1 MPETE
6 GLDIQKVI
14 EQSATRTTLSDL
26 ARRGV
31 QRVKVLDERAILN
44 LIRQAVD
51 KVLSARGGLLAEEE
65 RAKITTDSRRELD
78 KLMREAREMKSR
90 AELLEAGKSDLVL
103 QVENLQKQL
112 QLQRHLEAQ
121 NTQRKV
127 EAETAALQAR
137 VHELEGGLE
146 AGQKELKKLREQV
159 GRLMGEQG
167 ALNTQ
172 LEEAKAELERV
183 RKQDAQAQ
191 KQTLETKVREIEGRL
206 KASQDAESAA
216 QQALQALRGEHN
228 RALADQIDLRKSL
241 EKARQE
247 GGVAQQGE
255 VTRLQQRLSDEE
267 ARARDA
273 STRLAAEEARSRDA
287 LSRLA
292 VEEAKARE
300 AMAKLSDEEARH
312 REALAKISTSSD
324 LDKKLA
330 ALEANIEKKFQAVQE
345 TSLASKLDELG
356 ETNKELRGQL
366 EKMFARMTDTV
377 TKKLSGMR
385 GVAVGAAGG
394 GEDADFR
401 PGERMLESL
410 FKQELESNLPSI
422 TPTAT
427 QEAKPGSMS
436 DALAKLKKMQG
447 GLGGGGGATPPP
459 EKK

>member
-1 MPETE
+1 MPEPD

-26 ARRGV
+26 ARRGI

-51 KVLSARGGLLAEEE
+51 KVLSARSGLLAEEE
-65 RAKITTDSRRELD
+65 RAKITTDSRKELD
-78 KLMREAREMKSR
+78 RLLRETREMKSR

-103 QVENLQKQL
+103 QIENLQKQL

-121 NTQRKV
+121 NIQRKV
-127 EAETAALQAR
+127 DQETAALQTR
-137 VHELEGGLE
+137 VHELEGSFD
-146 AGQKELKKLREQV
+146 AVQKELKKLREQG

-167 ALNTQ
+167 ALTAQ

-191 KQTLETKVREIEGRL
+191 KQALETKVREVEGRL
-206 KASQDAESAA
+206 KTAQDAEAVA

-228 RALADQIDLRKSL
+228 RALAEQIDLRKAL
-241 EKARQE
+241 EKAREE
-247 GGVAQQGE
+247 GGAALQGD
-255 VTRLQQRLSDEE
+255 VSRLKQRLSDEE
-267 ARARDA
+267 ARSRDA
-273 STRLAAEEARSRDA
+273 SSRLAAEEAKSRDA

-300 AMAKLSDEEARH
+300 AMGKLANAEAGH
-312 REALAKISTSSD
+312 REALAKISTSTD

-345 TSLASKLDELG
+345 STLASKLEELG
-356 ETNKELRGQL
+356 AKDKEMAGKL
-366 EKMFARMTDTV
+366 ERLFARMTDNL
-377 TKKLSGMR
+377 TKKMAGMH
-385 GVAVGAAGG
+385 VAGGAAA
-394 GEDADFR
+394 GEAADFR

-410 FKQELESNLPSI
+410 FKQELESNV
-422 TPTAT
+422 PTAEKVQT
-427 QEAKPGSMS
+427 DEKKGKMG
-436 DALAKLKKMQG
+436 DALDRLRKLT
-447 GLGGGGGATPPP
+447 GGGSSP
-459 EKK
+459 EQK

>member
-1 MPETE
+1 MPEPE

-26 ARRGV
+26 ARRGI

-51 KVLSARGGLLAEEE
+51 KVLSARSGLLAEEE
-65 RAKITTDSRRELD
+65 RAKITTDSRKELD
-78 KLMREAREMKSR
+78 RLMRETREMKSR
-90 AELLEAGKSDLVL
+90 TELLEAGKSDLVL
-103 QVENLQKQL
+103 QIENLQKQL

-127 EAETAALQAR
+127 DQETAALQTR
-137 VHELEGGLE
+137 VHELEGSLD
-146 AGQKELKKLREQV
+146 AVQKELKKLREQG

-167 ALNTQ
+167 ALTAQ

-191 KQTLETKVREIEGRL
+191 KQALETKVREVEGRL
-206 KASQDAESAA
+206 KTAQDAEATA

-228 RALADQIDLRKSL
+228 RALAEQIDLRKAL
-241 EKARQE
+241 EKAREE
-247 GGVAQQGE
+247 GGAALQGD
-255 VTRLQQRLSDEE
+255 VSRLKQRLSD
-267 ARARDA
+267 
-273 STRLAAEEARSRDA
+273 EEARSRDA

-300 AMAKLSDEEARH
+300 AMAKLADEESKH
-312 REALAKISTSSD
+312 REALAKISTSTD

-345 TSLASKLDELG
+345 STLASKLEELG
-356 ETNKELRGQL
+356 AKDKEMAGKL
-366 EKMFARMTDTV
+366 ERLFARMTDNL
-377 TKKLSGMR
+377 TKKMAGMR
-385 GVAVGAAGG
+385 VAGGAAV

-410 FKQELESNLPSI
+410 FKQELESNV
-422 TPTAT
+422 PTAEKVQT
-427 QEAKPGSMS
+427 DEKKGKMG
-436 DALAKLKKMQG
+436 DALDRLRR
-447 GLGGGGGATPPP
+447 LTGGGGSSSP
-459 EKK
+459 EQK